1 MRLKNIILGVS
12 LALLGLSACSNETI
26 IDERNDSTS
35 PVQIILNSVPTI
47 SKTGSGEVEYA
58 KPTEKELIINNC
70 VLGIYDETA
79 EAWHSTTFV
88 SSLSKD
94 GSDKEH
100 DAYIVATNLSLINN
114 HNYKVMVIGNVDQKK
129 SATYESCNNESAFE
143 KIVEGSE
150 EYAFDASN
158 LLKYGVVSG
167 FTVSPTSNKIS
178 VPLDILAARVEFT
191 INMKQDDNITYKST
205 YYEDLSDLNIF
216 DQKYTTSEIV
226 NKFKGAT
233 IFNTLDNLKE
243 LLGKKEGDLG
253 LYYGDRHI
261 IFGNGKGIKGVYIPS
276 SSAIRIDEYEGKAL
290 QITSISV
297 KNIRTQA
304 IAVLPIKEDGMFK
317 LDNYSLNLDNNGK
330 YSFYTYALSDP
341 LEVIFS
347 GEVKK
352 TTILKH
358 TPVKASWVA
367 FADNNKPGERI
378 WGSTGSSEAVVNS
391 GWGNSGYVFFTMRN
405 WKVDDSYEIPDFDRI
420 SGNLGAYENQF
431 EIKGQLSNIIEYG
444 HFYDVTATI
453 TDFTPQSKG
462 ELFVKIQDYINNVVE
477 VPPFTFE

>member
-47 SKTGSGEVEYA
+47 SKTGSGDVEYA

-79 EAWHSTTFV
+79 DVWHSTTFV
-88 SSLSKD
+88 SSLNKD
-94 GSDKEH
+94 VSDKEH

-114 HNYKVMVIGNVDQKK
+114 HKYKVLVIGNVDEKK
-129 SATYESCNNESAFE
+129 SEEYVSCKSESDFKN
-143 KIVEGSE
+143 IVEGSKK
-150 EYAFDASN
+150 YTFDASN

-205 YYEDLSDLNIF
+205 YYEDLSDLDILNK
-216 DQKYTTSEIV
+216 QYTTDDIV
-226 NKFKGAT
+226 SKFEGAK
-233 IFNTLDNLKE
+233 IFNTLEDLKG
-243 LLGKKEGDLG
+243 LLNRKEGDLG

-261 IFGNGKGIKGVYIPS
+261 TFGNGNGIKGVYIPS

-290 QITSISV
+290 QIQSISV

-317 LDNYSLNLDNNGK
+317 LDNYSLSLDKNGK

-367 FADNNKPGERI
+367 FAEAKKQEDRI
-378 WGSTGSSEAVVNS
+378 WGSTGSSDAEVSS
-391 GWGNSGYVFFTMRN
+391 GWGSSGYVFFTMRN

-431 EIKGQLSNIIEYG
+431 GIKGQLSNKIEYG

-462 ELFVKIQDYINNVVE
+462 ELFVQIQDYINNVVE

>member
-47 SKTGSGEVEYA
+47 SKTGSGNVEYA

-79 EAWHSTTFV
+79 EAWHSTRFV
-88 SSLSKD
+88 SSLNKD
-94 GSDKEH
+94 VSDEEH

-114 HNYKVMVIGNVDQKK
+114 HKYKVMVIGNVDEKK
-129 SATYESCNNESAFE
+129 SAIYESCNNESAFE
-143 KIVEGSE
+143 RIIEGSK
-150 EYAFDASN
+150 EYTFDASK
-158 LLKYGVVSG
+158 LLKYGVVSS

-178 VPLDILAARVEFT
+178 VPLDILAARVEFV
-191 INMKQDDNITYKST
+191 INMKQDAIPYKST
-205 YYEDLSDLNIF
+205 YYEDLSDLDILN
-216 DQKYTTSEIV
+216 KHYTAEQIES
-226 NKFKGAT
+226 KFEGAEK
-233 IFNTLDNLKE
+233 FNTLDKLKE
-243 LLGKKEGDLG
+243 FLGKKGSDDLG
-253 LYYGDRHI
+253 LHYGDRHI
-261 IFGNGKGIKGVYIPS
+261 TFNNGNGIKGVYIPF

-367 FADNNKPGERI
+367 FADNNKLEDRI
-378 WGSTGSSEAVVNS
+378 WGSTGSSDAVVSS
-391 GWGNSGYVFFTMRN
+391 GWGSSGYVFFTMTN
-405 WKVDDSYEIPDFDRI
+405 WEVDDSYEIPDFDKI

-431 EIKGQLSNIIEYG
+431 KIKGQQSNKIEYG

-462 ELFVKIQDYINNVVE
+462 ELFVKIQDYINVV